1 MNIPK
6 PTKKSG
12 LITKWKEQ
20 DNIIVKAGGW
30 QANDYV
36 SDGYDGIPLE
46 DRRSTGEVEGSVG
59 EPTTEAAAAYPLEDN
74 GGYASEVDEAQGEV
88 QVGMRGIDSRKR
100 KRREPGE
107 TRTNKGPK
115 LGMDT
120 FIDGVTEMGEL
131 DVSSGKDDPS
141 AIRQVARAPR
151 NIRMTTASPSERPRS
166 KVRKTSRVDQS
177 RSLRAERSNIR
188 RDSSSKIV
196 ESSTP
201 VPAPHGMSLGQP
213 ISSGDHPFPHSPQK
227 RRDDTTSPHVSP
239 KHTAKRRPPKSEASH
254 VEGWYIRGSERSHGP
269 MPMSDIQA
277 AIILYEMSR
286 SRV

>member
-1 MNIPK
+1 MVHLKYTGPYIPTFKLTDNDRHKQEYTCKLIMKILRQHDRPHMNIPK
-6 PTKKSG
+6 PTKKPG

-46 DRRSTGEVEGSVG
+46 DRMPTGEVEGSIG

-74 GGYASEVDEAQGEV
+74 GGYASEVDETQGEV

-120 FIDGVTEMGEL
+120 SIDYELGYTSVNGVTEMGEL

-141 AIRQVARAPR
+141 A
-151 NIRMTTASPSERPRS
+151 
-166 KVRKTSRVDQS
+166 VR
-177 RSLRAERSNIR
+177 
-188 RDSSSKIV
+188 
-196 ESSTP
+196 
-201 VPAPHGMSLGQP
+201 
-213 ISSGDHPFPHSPQK
+213 
-227 RRDDTTSPHVSP
+227 
-239 KHTAKRRPPKSEASH
+239 
-254 VEGWYIRGSERSHGP
+254 
-269 MPMSDIQA
+269 
-277 AIILYEMSR
+277 
-286 SRV
+286 